1 MSPVLEKLRALDYEV
16 LYMTEPLDELTVQS
30 IGTYKWGGAGEA
42 GEGARELDLV
52 DAAKED
58 LSYLDAVQSEDEK
71 EALEA
76 ARDSLEDLCSW
87 LKETLGARVTK
98 VDVSSRLTS
107 SPAALVQSSYGM
119 SPTMQRYMQAQAVA
133 SGDSESLF
141 GVGAAALELNPSHPV
156 VMSLKRAV
164 AADDAS
170 AAAKEQAELLYDVAA
185 LTGGYTIDDP
195 GAFAKRVVALMG
207 AAAGS
212 SPIDDAEVVA
222 APPAASPAAEA
233 AEVAEVAEVE
243 VASEPETACVCG
255 AWSGCARV
263 MIADVMT
270 PPPSRSRSR
279 APTAVDESV
288 ARGFDRPRT
297 AGSPRRHRLQ
307 RPTRTCAP
315 RSCRPGGA
323 KRAVGRR

>member
-185 LTGGYTIDDP
+185 LTGGYTVDDP

-243 VASEPETACVCG
+243 VASEPETAAAAPV
-255 AWSGCARV
+255 AA
-263 MIADVMT
+263 ADVDAAAW
-270 PPPSRSRSR
+270 R
-279 APTAVDESV
+279 AKCDADGVSSFYDMGV
-288 ARGFDRPRT
+288 RM
-297 AGSPRRHRLQ
+297 
-307 RPTRTCAP
+307 
-315 RSCRPGGA
+315 
-323 KRAVGRR
+323 